1 MEAVALHDF
10 NPQSANED
18 ELPFNKQSILKVS
31 CNFVTFCPLPGFSLQ
46 GQVWI
51 PQNPPQIFQ

>member
-18 ELPFNKQSILKVS
+18 ELPFNKGSILKVRTYS
-31 CNFVTFCPLPGFSLQ
+31 VLINFYISYAL
-46 GQVWI
+46 
-51 PQNPPQIFQ
+51 